1 MSHKKVLHLSKFHI
15 DAIWTGLM
23 LRLMIMTLDDK
34 VGHHVSKESKSPDEV
49 DGPNIDPRFL
59 GEVRLGWSHHCCHET
74 VTKLK
79 MMSIV

>member
-1 MSHKKVLHLSKFHI
+1 
-15 DAIWTGLM
+15 
-23 LRLMIMTLDDK
+23 MTLDDK